1 MHRTSRRTFVKG
13 LAATGLLGGLGLWRA
28 PAWALAG
35 PGQQNLLA
43 GDSFD
48 LFIGETPVNL
58 SGSPATAMTIN
69 GSLPG
74 PTLRWREG
82 DNVTLRVRNRL
93 AEDTSIHWHG
103 IILPANMDG
112 VPGLSFEGIAP
123 GGLYE
128 YRFKVRQN
136 GTYWYHSHSGL
147 QEQAGVYGA
156 LVIDA
161 REPEPFS
168 YDRDYVV
175 LLSDWSDEKPQ
186 RILAKL
192 KKQSDYYNFH
202 KRTVG
207 DFIDDVSANG
217 WAATLADRKM
227 WAEMKMSPTDLADVS
242 GYTYTYLLNGQPPD
256 GNWTGLFRPGEKLRL
271 RFVNASAMSYFDV
284 RIPGLK
290 MTVVAADGQHVEPV
304 SVDELRIAV
313 AETYDVIV
321 EPGGERAYTLFAQS
335 MDRSGYARG
344 TLALAEGLSAPV
356 PTPDPRPLIGM
367 DDMGMGGMDHG
378 AMGHGAATR
387 PASEMDHSKMSGM
400 DMNGMDHS
408 KMAGMDM
415 SGMDH
420 SKMAGMDMNG
430 MDHSKMAGMDMNGMD
445 HSKMAGMDMNG
456 MDHSKMAGMDMNGM
470 DHSKMAGMDMNGMDH
485 SKMAG
490 MDMNGMDHSKMA
502 GMDMNGMDHSK
513 MAGMDMNGMD
523 HSKMAGMDMS
533 GMDHSKM
540 AGMDMNGMDH
550 SKMAGMDM
558 NGMDHSKMAGM
569 DMNGMDHSKMAG
581 MDMNGMDHSRMG
593 MGAMPMQS
601 HPASEDGN
609 PLVDMQTMTPTPK
622 LADPGLGLRDNGR
635 RVLTYADL
643 RSRFADP
650 DGREPGRTIELHL
663 TGHMEKF
670 AWSFDG
676 IKFSDAEPLRLTYGE
691 RLRIV
696 LVNDT
701 MMTHPIHLHGMWSDL
716 EDEQGNFLVRKHTID
731 MPPGTRRSYRVTAD
745 ALGRWAYHC
754 HLLFHMEMGMFREV
768 RVDEGDNA

>member
-13 LAATGLLGGLGLWRA
+13 LAATGLLGGLGLWRS

-82 DNVTLRVRNRL
+82 DSVTLRVRNRL

-128 YRFKVRQN
+128 YRFKVQQN

-378 AMGHGAATR
+378 AMGHGAATS
-387 PASEMDHSKMSGM
+387 PP
-400 DMNGMDHS
+400 
-408 KMAGMDM
+408 

-420 SKMAGMDMNG
+420 SKMSGMDMNG

-456 MDHSKMAGMDMNGM
+456 MDHSKMADMDMNGM

-490 MDMNGMDHSKMA
+490 MDMNGMDHSK
-502 GMDMNGMDHSK
+502 
-513 MAGMDMNGMD
+513 
-523 HSKMAGMDMS
+523 
-533 GMDHSKM
+533 
-540 AGMDMNGMDH
+540 
-550 SKMAGMDM
+550 
-558 NGMDHSKMAGM
+558 
-569 DMNGMDHSKMAG
+569 
-581 MDMNGMDHSRMG
+581 MG